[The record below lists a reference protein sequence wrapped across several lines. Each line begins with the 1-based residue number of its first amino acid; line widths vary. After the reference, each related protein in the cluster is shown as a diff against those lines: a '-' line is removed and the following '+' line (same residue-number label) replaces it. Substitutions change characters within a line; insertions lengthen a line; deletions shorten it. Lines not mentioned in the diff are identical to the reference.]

1 MLRNRAACTRR
12 DTRARGARART
23 VFQADP
29 PPMKV
34 VTIEDIDSL
43 MVLTNR
49 MSEKNRR
56 DVFYSQGIDYD
67 KVREYYD
74 DVVFMDRMY
83 INSPGLPRQE
93 LAQREFAKYYEYM
106 RRIVVVFLLLV
117 SGRF

>member
-1 MLRNRAACTRR
+1 ML
-12 DTRARGARART
+12 RARGARGARGARCTCRAARRT

-29 PPMKV
+29 PPPKV

-56 DVFYSQGIDYD
+56 DVFYSHGVDYD
-67 KVREYYD
+67 NVREYYD
-74 DVVFMDRMY
+74 AVVFMERMY
-83 INSPGLPRQE
+83 STSPGPPPDLRQE
-93 LAQREFAKYYEYM
+93 LAKYYEYV
-106 RRIVVVFLLLV
+106 RRVVTVLLLLM